1 MCGIFGCL
9 GEVSAARRATITQSL
24 FHRGPDKQAFASV
37 SNFTLFHSR
46 LSIIDSEGGNQP
58 FVTDTVAL
66 VFNGEIYNYKELIKE
81 YQLKV
86 NSKSD
91 TEVIIRLYE
100 KLGRDS
106 FQFLDGMF
114 AFGLLDLKTND
125 FFLVRDRAGKKPL
138 YYTQGTHFMF
148 SSEMK
153 ALFAAG
159 FKTEIHTE
167 NIKMHLQKGF
177 VAGEQTIYES
187 IYEVLPGH
195 FYHFSPEG
203 NLNSK
208 FQYWSY
214 RAVLK
219 NTQQVSNEQ
228 EGLSLLDSKLHAA
241 VEKRMLASDL
251 EVGAFL
257 SGGIDSSLVCS
268 HAVKINPNLRTFTVQ
283 TSGSFDESTIAAA
296 IAKELKT
303 NHTVLKIDAS
313 NLKNDYTKILS
324 AYDEPIIDESI
335 IPSYYVAQE
344 AKKHVTVILNGDGGD
359 EVMAGYRRHLLYK
372 YYHSLQMLKFP
383 ISLMQKMFP
392 TTEDK
397 MSWKNYIKR
406 LHSFAT
412 LDESQKYF
420 SATTDL
426 FYDAPGF
433 REPVDLYW
441 NQIVEESSNLN
452 TSLDQI
458 LYLDFMGILP
468 KILLKKID
476 ISTMQH
482 AIEGRSPFLD
492 TNFIEATASIPQNLK
507 IKGITS
513 KYLLR
518 KLVQQKIPG
527 DFHKLPKRGFEISV
541 QKLLETDLKEMA
553 NDLLY
558 SKSPFYKELLDETYI
573 TKYYLQANSKI
584 DEIKRYK
591 GIFTL
596 LNLEIWHQNFKNEVK

>member
-1 MCGIFGCL
+1 MCGIFGCI
-9 GEVSAARRATITQSL
+9 GEVAEDRKVAITKSL
-24 FHRGPDKQAFASV
+24 FHRGPDKQAFV
-37 SNFTLFHSR
+37 WVNGFTLFHSR
-46 LSIIDSEGGNQP
+46 LSIIDSSGGSQP
-58 FVTDTVAL
+58 FLTESVAL
-66 VFNGEIYNYKELIKE
+66 VFNGEIYNYKELIKK
-81 YQLKV
+81 YDLRV

-100 KLGRDS
+100 KLGKDS

-114 AFGLLDLKTND
+114 AICLLDLKTD
-125 FFLVRDRAGKKPL
+125 DVFLVRDRSGKKPL
-138 YYTQGTHFMF
+138 YFIQGENFMF
-148 SSEMK
+148 SSEVK
-153 ALFAAG
+153 ALLAAG
-159 FKTEIHTE
+159 FKTGIHTE
-167 NIKMHLQKGF
+167 NLKMHIQKGF

-195 FYHFSPEG
+195 FYLFSPEG
-203 NLNSK
+203 ILRSK

-214 RAVLK
+214 RTVLK
-219 NTQQVSNEQ
+219 NTQQILNEK
-228 EGLSLLDSKLHAA
+228 EGLSYLDSTLHAA

-268 HAVKINPNLRTFTVQ
+268 YAVKINPNLRTFTLQ
-283 TSGSFDESTIAAA
+283 TSGSFDESTIAAV
-296 IAKELKT
+296 IAKKLKT
-303 NHTVLKIDAS
+303 NHMVLKIDSS

-372 YYHSLQMLKFP
+372 YYHPLQMLKFP
-383 ISLMQKMFP
+383 ISIIQKIFP

-406 LHSFAT
+406 LHSFT
-412 LDESQKYF
+412 SLDESQKYF

-441 NQIVEESSNLN
+441 NQIVEESNDLN
-452 TSLDQI
+452 TNLDKI

-492 TNFIEATASIPQNLK
+492 TNFIAATASIPQNLK

-553 NDLLY
+553 NDLLH
-558 SKSPFYKELLDETYI
+558 SNSPFYKELLDEKYI
-573 TKYYLQANSKI
+573 IKYYLQANSKI

>member
-1 MCGIFGCL
+1 MCGIFGCI
-9 GEVSAARRATITQSL
+9 GEVSEARKVAISKSL
-24 FHRGPDKQAFASV
+24 FHRGPDKQAFAWV
-37 SNFTLFHSR
+37 NGFTLFHSR
-46 LSIIDSEGGNQP
+46 LSIIDSSGGSQP
-58 FVTDTVAL
+58 FLTETVAL
-66 VFNGEIYNYKELIKE
+66 VFNGEIYNYKELIKKHDL
-81 YQLKV
+81 QV

-100 KLGRDS
+100 KLGKDS

-114 AFGLLDLKTND
+114 AFCLLDLKTND
-125 FFLVRDRAGKKPL
+125 VFLVRDRAGKKPL
-138 YYTQGTHFMF
+138 YFTQGENFMF

-153 ALFAAG
+153 AFLAAG
-159 FKTEIHTE
+159 FKTGIHTE

-203 NLNSK
+203 NLKSK

-441 NQIVEESSNLN
+441 NQIVEESSDLN
-452 TSLDQI
+452 TSLDKI
-458 LYLDFMGILP
+458 LYLNFMGILP

-553 NDLLY
+553 NDLLH
-558 SKSPFYKELLDETYI
+558 SKSPFYKELLDEKYI